1 MPTVRCPSCGE
12 EIVPFPKEQEEG
24 PTVYVCPSCRQPLTL
39 DVIDVYL
46 ALEEEE
52 ASG

>member
-1 MPTVRCPSCGE
+1 MPTVRCPFCGE
-12 EIVPFPKEQEEG
+12 EIMPLPKEQEEG
-24 PTVYVCPSCRQPLTL
+24 PTLYLCPSCRRQLTI